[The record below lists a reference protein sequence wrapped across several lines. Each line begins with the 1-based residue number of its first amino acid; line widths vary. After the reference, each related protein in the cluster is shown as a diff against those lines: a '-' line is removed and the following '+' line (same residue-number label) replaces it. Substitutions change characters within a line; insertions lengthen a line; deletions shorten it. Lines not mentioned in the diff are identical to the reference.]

1 MTKVVVFNHL
11 TRDGVMQS
19 PGSADEDTSEGFH
32 DGGWAAHDGST
43 NAWADNARPGY
54 AALRHTH
61 GLTIDHR
68 IGWPS
73 TREDASQDE
82 QRSENKP
89 TAR

>member
-1 MTKVVVFNHL
+1 MDN
-11 TRDGVMQS
+11 
-19 PGSADEDTSEGFH
+19 GSATDN
-32 DGGWAAHDGST
+32 GGWAAHSGST
-43 NAWADNARPGY
+43 NAWADNARSSY

-82 QRSENKP
+82 QRSEDKP

>member
-1 MTKVVVFNHL
+1 MDN
-11 TRDGVMQS
+11 
-19 PGSADEDTSEGFH
+19 GSAMD

-73 TREDASQDE
+73 TCEDASQDE
-82 QRSENKP
+82 QRGENKP